1 MVAPSANAQASRIG
15 GWGSHLTCF
24 SHDCEVKFRIDA
36 LQFFARP
43 PTYVDINRIIVENAA
58 VENRNKRRQTQPA
71 RMAAYISFVLRMACR
86 LLFRGLMRKYLRFI
100 SGLHEYLRE
109 RLEPSAAL
117 EQARIQLQKR
127 IANRDRNFLN
137 LLEKGIFGHASS
149 PYLGLLQSRNIDFAD
164 VKKWVEGEGIENTLV
179 QLRDEG
185 IYFTVDEFKGKKE
198 VNRNGIRF
206 KCHERMFDN
215 PFLSNFYEVRS
226 GATRSAGTRVRIDFE
241 YLKQRSLYD
250 ALLLQTHDILTA
262 PIANWFP
269 IFPGAPGMNSSLR
282 FMRIG
287 NAPRRWFSQV
297 SQAQV
302 DVNWEKSW
310 GTQLIFM
317 MAKLYG
323 APLATPDHADLNS
336 AHLLAEWAAEMLK
349 ESPSCAIYTFASSAV
364 RVCIAARE
372 RGLDIKGTR
381 FLVTGEPLTAQ
392 KKKEIEESGAIAV
405 PVYGISEAGVI
416 AAGCNHA
423 HDFPLSDFCHVYKD
437 TTAIITHRLSVPHID
452 LEVDTFLFS
461 TLLYESPKL
470 LLNVGMGDY
479 GMVRNS
485 PCDCEFGKLGFDSH
499 IGHIRS
505 YEKLTGEGVT
515 FVDTDLIRI
524 LEKDLPTRFG
534 GRSTD
539 YQLVEQENGAGLNHL
554 RLLVSPRLG
563 ALDDRRIAHDFIE
576 LLRRAEDSPESW
588 AQSGS
593 LMWNQVGMVRVER
606 TTPIPTISGKILP
619 FHMVK
624 PPAEVTAG
632 KE

>member
-1 MVAPSANAQASRIG
+1 
-15 GWGSHLTCF
+15 
-24 SHDCEVKFRIDA
+24 
-36 LQFFARP
+36 
-43 PTYVDINRIIVENAA
+43 
-58 VENRNKRRQTQPA
+58 
-71 RMAAYISFVLRMACR
+71 
-86 LLFRGLMRKYLRFI
+86 MRKYLRFI

-109 RLEPSAAL
+109 RLEPLAAL
-117 EQARIQLQKR
+117 EQARVQLKRR
-127 IANRDRNFLN
+127 IANREQNFLN
-137 LLEKGIFGHASS
+137 LLEKGIFGYSSS
-149 PYLGLLQSRNIDFAD
+149 PYLGLLRSRSIAFSDIR
-164 VKKWVEGEGIENTLV
+164 KWLEGEGIENTLIRL
-179 QLRDEG
+179 QQEG
-185 IYFTVDEFKGKKE
+185 VYFTVDEFKGKTE
-198 VNRNGIRF
+198 VHRNGIRF

-215 PFLSNFYEVRS
+215 PFLSNYYEVRS

-250 ALLLQTHDILTA
+250 ALLLHTHDILTA

-297 SQAQV
+297 SKGQV

-323 APLATPDHADLNS
+323 APLAAPDHADLNS
-336 AHLLAEWAAEMLK
+336 AHLLAEWASEMLQ
-349 ESPSCAIYTFASSAV
+349 ESPRCAIYTFASSAV

-372 RGLDIKGTR
+372 RGLNIEGTR

-392 KKKEIEESGAIAV
+392 KKKEIEETGAMAV

-416 AAGCNHA
+416 AAGCNHSQDPA
-423 HDFPLSDFCHVYKD
+423 TSDFCHVYKD
-437 TTAIITHRLSVPHID
+437 TTAIITHPLSVPHID
-452 LEVDTFLFS
+452 LEVDAFLFT

-479 GMVRNS
+479 GTVRKCS
-485 PCDCEFGKLGFDSH
+485 CDCEFGKLGFDTH
-499 IGHIRS
+499 IGSIRS

-524 LEKDLPTRFG
+524 LEKELPSRFG

-539 YQLVEQENGAGLNHL
+539 YQLAEQENGAGLNRL

-563 ALDDRRIAHDFIE
+563 FLDERRIAREFIE
-576 LLRRAEDSPESW
+576 LLKRAEDSPESW

-593 LMWNQVGMVRVER
+593 LMWNQAGMVQVER
-606 TTPIPTISGKILP
+606 SAPIPTVSGKILP
-619 FHMVK
+619 FQLAK
-624 PPAEVTAG
+624 SPA
-632 KE
+632 KSLS